1 LESKS
6 HSPSKAWQHA
16 AQAPSSAQQ
25 PAAAQH
31 RDTPMAPGN
40 AEHPYTKRITVGEKK
55 ATQDSLQEG
64 SSVRTKAQWLDLAST
79 TEE

>member
-1 LESKS
+1 
-6 HSPSKAWQHA
+6 
-16 AQAPSSAQQ
+16 
-25 PAAAQH
+25 
-31 RDTPMAPGN
+31 MAPGN
-40 AEHPYTKRITVGEKK
+40 AEHPYTKRITLGEKK